1 MQPTAHTVRWQ
12 RRTQATQASDSL
24 GSATFGVEQLW
35 KAPHEA
41 SCLMLL
47 TSPPLKLRSGVHSL
61 GSRGY
66 SGYSRFETSTGSNS
80 SAEVALGGLSGAGDV
95 IMGVA
100 GLLCVQRPRIGSGGV
115 NKVFTACDRRVNEAS
130 IALRRDADIDRRRRR
145 AKKHRGYVG
154 SHGVFFS
161 VQICVVS

>member
-1 MQPTAHTVRWQ
+1 ML
-12 RRTQATQASDSL
+12 D
-24 GSATFGVEQLW
+24 
-35 KAPHEA
+35 APNF
-41 SCLMLL
+41 
-47 TSPPLKLRSGVHSL
+47 TSSTLRPGVHSL

-66 SGYSRFETSTGSNS
+66 SGYSRIETSTGSNS

-130 IALRRDADIDRRRRR
+130 IALGRGVRVERRRRR
-145 AKKHRGYVG
+145 AENMLLML
-154 SHGVFFS
+154 GVMSYFF
-161 VQICVVS
+161 VWWICGTS